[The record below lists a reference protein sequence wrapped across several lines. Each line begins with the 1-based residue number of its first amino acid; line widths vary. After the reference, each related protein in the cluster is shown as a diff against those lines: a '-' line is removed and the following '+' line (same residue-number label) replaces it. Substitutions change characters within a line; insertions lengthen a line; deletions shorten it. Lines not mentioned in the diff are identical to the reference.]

1 MSMKTTT
8 LALLALGVLSAGLAQ
23 AQPMRCRNDLAQ
35 VGDHKASVLQKCG
48 EPASKDSFCK
58 PADPLG
64 TPAGAA
70 SVVVLPC
77 ERVDEW
83 TYIPGYGQ
91 FITTLRF
98 EANTLKSIRYGD
110 RVK

>member
-1 MSMKTTT
+1 MKHTA
-8 LALLALGVLSAGLAQ
+8 LAAFAALVLVAGLAQ

-35 VGDHKASVLQKCG
+35 VGDSKASVLQKCG

-58 PADPLG
+58 PADQVNPPSG
-64 TPAGAA
+64 SA

-91 FITTLRF
+91 FVTTLRF
-98 EANTLKSIRYGD
+98 EAGALRSIKYGD

>member
-1 MSMKTTT
+1 MNHKTLAA
-8 LALLALGVLSAGLAQ
+8 LALLSLAAAGLAQ

-35 VGDHKASVLQKCG
+35 VGDSKASVLHKCG

-58 PADPLG
+58 PADQVNP
-64 TPAGAA
+64 PAGAA
-70 SVVVLPC
+70 SVTVVPC

-91 FITTLRF
+91 FVTTLRF
-98 EANTLKSIRYGD
+98 ESGALRSIKYGE